1 MNRRTGFTLIEL
13 LVVIAIIAILIGL
26 LLPAVQKVREAA
38 NRAKCTNNLKQLA
51 LATHAYHDVYQSFPA
66 GDYLYSVT
74 GPPTTQGYTVFVSL
88 LPFLEQQNLYQAWN
102 LNANDPRLNGSSS
115 TSPGAMV
122 LSVLTCPS
130 DVIPQNPYPAPKPPG
145 TFWGITSYG
154 GNGGSETS
162 PVASNDGI
170 FFAINTTTPPVLS
183 PVRIADVTDGLSNT
197 LLFGERYHRD
207 ANFDALYNAGSGGAS
222 DQIAGYGWWAS
233 FGTGAVTDVME
244 SAYAPLNYLVPP
256 SPSNPTLAVNMRIN
270 AWGSGHT
277 NGANFALADGSV
289 QFISNGISQTT
300 LQYLATRANGEVI
313 PPY

>member
-1 MNRRTGFTLIEL
+1 MRRRAGFTLIEL

-38 NRAKCTNNLKQLA
+38 NRAKCTNNLKQLG
-51 LATHAYHDVYQSFPA
+51 LAAQNYHDVNEHFPGA
-66 GDYLYSVT
+66 IYLYSVSAM
-74 GPPTTQGYTVFVSL
+74 PPTQGYSVFVSL
-88 LPFLEQQNLYQAWN
+88 LPFFEQQNLYQVWN
-102 LNANDPRLNGSSS
+102 FTDPRLNGQSS
-115 TSPGAMV
+115 TSPAASV

-154 GNGGSETS
+154 GNGGSQAY
-162 PVASNDGI
+162 PLASNDGI
-170 FFAINTTTPPVLS
+170 FFAVGPASSPVLS

-207 ANFDALYNAGSGGAS
+207 ANFDANASAGGAS

-233 FGTGAVTDVME
+233 FGTAAVTDVTE
-244 SAYAPLNYLVPP
+244 SAYAPLNYLVSP
-256 SPSNPTLAVNMRIN
+256 SPSNAASAINMRIN

-289 QFISNGISQTT
+289 QFITNAIPQTT
-300 LQYLATRANGEVI
+300 LLYLATRAGGEVI
-313 PPY
+313 PAY